1 MKTTLILFLFL
12 AFAPF
17 AFGGSV
23 MVENHVSSS
32 ANTGGNSAK
41 GRSDGSG
48 GGTII
53 TGDASAVVKVETR
66 SADSTSS
73 PQTQND
79 NKGIIKVEALATV
92 NGKTEYV
99 SKEVTGSGV
108 SVEVEASVTGS
119 TDNATTTATSSV
131 SVDAEPSQVTNVS
144 ISQTSALES
153 KMKMNI
159 VGEIISALK
168 HFFSYVGSF
177 FGK

>member
-1 MKTTLILFLFL
+1 
-12 AFAPF
+12 
-17 AFGGSV
+17 

-79 NKGIIKVEALATV
+79 NKGIIKVEASATA
-92 NGKTEYV
+92 NWKTEHILR
-99 SKEVTGSGV
+99 EVTSSEI
-108 SVEVEASVTGS
+108 SVEVEALAMGNGA
-119 TDNATTTATSSV
+119 DATT
-131 SVDAEPSQVTNVS
+131 S
-144 ISQTSALES
+144 ISVESETKNIGVATYDTENFES

>member
-17 AFGGSV
+17 VFGGSV
-23 MVENHVSSS
+23 VLETHVSSS

-41 GRSDGSG
+41 GGFDGGG
-48 GGTII
+48 GGTIE

-79 NKGIIKVEALATV
+79 NKGIIKVEASATA
-92 NGKTEYV
+92 NGKTEHILR
-99 SKEVTGSGV
+99 EVTGSEI
-108 SVEVEASVTGS
+108 SVEVEASAMGNGA
-119 TDNATTTATSSV
+119 DATT
-131 SVDAEPSQVTNVS
+131 S
-144 ISQTSALES
+144 ISVESETKNIGVATYDTENFES